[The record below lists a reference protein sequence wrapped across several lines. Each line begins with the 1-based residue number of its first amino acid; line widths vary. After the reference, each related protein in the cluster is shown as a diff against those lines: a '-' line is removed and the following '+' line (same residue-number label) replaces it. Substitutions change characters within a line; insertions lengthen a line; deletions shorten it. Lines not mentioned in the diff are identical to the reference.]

1 MPKKKP
7 SKGSV
12 SIKFNKSCRTIAP
25 SRHKISRNNIS
36 LNAIKVIQQ
45 LNDKGF
51 EAYLVGGGVR
61 DLLLGKIPKDF
72 DVATDATPEQVRG
85 VFRRSRI
92 VGRRFRIVHVH
103 YGREIIEVTTF
114 RGEHEQRRQQS
125 IHQLQSQSG
134 QLLRDNVYGDIESD
148 ALRRDFTVNALYY
161 SLKGGAVYDYASGL
175 DDIKSQQLR
184 LIGSPETR
192 YREDPVRLLRAIR
205 FAAKLG
211 FTIEKETAVPIAEQ
225 SRLLINVSNARL
237 FDEVLKLFLG
247 GYAVATFELLCQYRL
262 FEQLFPATAEVIDKN
277 SLYLAMIEAVMF
289 NTDKRIHGNKRV
301 TPAFIFAALLW
312 PPMMQ
317 CRYQLMQEERM
328 SPMPAFTQAARTII
342 DKQLVRV
349 AIPKRFLATLW
360 QIWEL
365 QWTLPKRHGKRAE
378 QLVGHP
384 RFRAAYDFLLMREA
398 AGEDLDNL
406 GDWWTRYQDG
416 DNEERKDMVASLKL

>member
-1 MPKKKP
+1 M
-7 SKGSV
+7 
-12 SIKFNKSCRTIAP
+12 IAP

-36 LNAIKVIQQ
+36 SNAKNVIQK

-72 DVATDATPEQVRG
+72 DVATDATPEQVRE

-92 VGRRFRIVHVH
+92 IGRRFRIVHVH
-103 YGREIIEVTTF
+103 CGREIIEVTTF
-114 RGEHEQRRQQS
+114 RGEHKQRQQHS
-125 IHQLQSQSG
+125 IHQLQSRSG
-134 QLLRDNVYGDIESD
+134 QLLRDNVYGNIESD

-161 SLKGGAVYDYASGL
+161 SLTDGAVYDYTNGL

-184 LIGSPETR
+184 LIGSPEVR
-192 YREDPVRLLRAIR
+192 YIEDPVRLLRAIR

-211 FTIEKETAVPIAEQ
+211 FSIEKETAVPIVEQ
-225 SRLLINVSNARL
+225 SQLLLNVSNARL

-262 FEQLFPATAEVIDKN
+262 FEQLFPATAGAMYKN
-277 SLYLAMIEAVMF
+277 SLYLAMIEAVMV

-312 PPMMQ
+312 PPMIDY
-317 CRYQLMQEERM
+317 RYQLIHKERM
-328 SPMPAFTQAARTII
+328 SPISAFAQAARTVI
-342 DKQLVRV
+342 DEQLVRV
-349 AIPKRFLATLW
+349 AVPKRFLATLW

-365 QWTLPKRHGKRAE
+365 QWILPKRHGKRAE
-378 QLVGHP
+378 RLVTHP
-384 RFRAAYDFLLMREA
+384 RFRAAYDFLLMREV

-406 GDWWTRYQDG
+406 GDWWTRYQDS
-416 DNEERKDMVASLKL
+416 DDKQRTKMVGVLSRTNGNS